1 MNESLGNNVSW
12 VNNNVNVN
20 GNGNGNGRRS
30 PHWFDDFR
38 GRVYS
43 LAKDQHGSRIL
54 QEVIKKFGSEGVSY
68 IFSELVNHVTEL
80 MIDPFGNY
88 VVQKMVEICNEDQ
101 QTRIVL
107 MVTYHS
113 FQLIRICLS
122 PHGSRAV
129 EKLLENVTTREQRTL
144 IMAALSPGAIALSKD
159 INGHRVVLHCLKNF
173 THEDTKQFLNV
184 VASNSLAI
192 ARDKTGCCVLQ
203 HCVNHAQGETRNQL
217 IDDIVLNSSLLAEDC
232 YGNYVVQHLLSL
244 KMPRITDNLVR
255 ELERQFV
262 YLACNKYGSN
272 VVEKFIQ
279 DSGELQSARVILELL
294 ADPNVARLL
303 VDPYGN
309 YVIQSALTASKGP
322 IRNAIL
328 DLIQRNSQMMRNNVY
343 GKKLLDRFDKGKVR
357 HNI

>member
-1 MNESLGNNVSW
+1 MSNRSKPDPVDDSGSPSSFSPQSYFRRYLSLNQNQNQNPLNDHIRMLSQIQNPSNMNQTLEHAFSRLSVSNNNNSGFTNNPSYGYDYSNLYNYGFQNSNFGQMQETAIGNNRHVRSNSIAHNAEIQNLLMRYDRENVRFNDYEFMARQNGFFNTLSNGGVGDELRRTVHSGSMNESLGNNVSW

-122 PHGSRAV
+122 PHGYIF
-129 EKLLENVTTREQRTL
+129 ENLSFNTCFL
-144 IMAALSPGAIALSKD
+144 FLKAL
-159 INGHRVVLHCLKNF
+159 
-173 THEDTKQFLNV
+173 
-184 VASNSLAI
+184 
-192 ARDKTGCCVLQ
+192 
-203 HCVNHAQGETRNQL
+203 
-217 IDDIVLNSSLLAEDC
+217 
-232 YGNYVVQHLLSL
+232 
-244 KMPRITDNLVR
+244 
-255 ELERQFV
+255 
-262 YLACNKYGSN
+262 
-272 VVEKFIQ
+272 
-279 DSGELQSARVILELL
+279 
-294 ADPNVARLL
+294 
-303 VDPYGN
+303 
-309 YVIQSALTASKGP
+309 
-322 IRNAIL
+322 
-328 DLIQRNSQMMRNNVY
+328 
-343 GKKLLDRFDKGKVR
+343 
-357 HNI
+357 